1 MKKNKFALLCDF
13 DGTITKKDVGFHIYT
28 YFGDERWEEINKS
41 WRRGEI
47 SSKDCL
53 IGEYSLMDAS
63 EDEVRE
69 YTLKMEIDPGFIE
82 IVNTCKKNSI
92 PLAVVSDGFDFYI
105 DIILKK
111 YGLFDIEVF
120 CNNLRFNGRKV
131 ELSFPYYEQGCG
143 ICGNCKKLH
152 VENFRNK
159 YGKVIYIGDG
169 LSDKFAAQFSDIV
182 FAKGELAEYLINKE
196 IKFIR
201 FQSLSEVNKWLTN
214 AISNE
219 INCFNNPTDPCKEV
233 KLVKKDNSDEKEP
246 DQDKKEPIKKL
257 EMKKTVCD
265 MGDGRYIVYY
275 EWS

>member
-28 YFGDERWEEINKS
+28 HFGDERWEEINKS

-82 IVNTCKKNSI
+82 IVNTCKENSI

-105 DIILKK
+105 NTILEK

-120 CNNLRFNGRKV
+120 CNKLIFKGRKV

-152 VENFRNK
+152 VKNFRNK
-159 YGKVIYIGDG
+159 YKKVIYVGDG
-169 LSDKFAAQFSDIV
+169 LSDKYAAQFSDIV
-182 FAKGELAEYLINKE
+182 FAKGELAEYLFEKG
-196 IKFIR
+196 IKFIK
-201 FQSLSEVNKWLTN
+201 FQSLSEVNKWLIS
-214 AISNE
+214 AINNGISY
-219 INCFNNPTDPCKEV
+219 FNKPSDPCKEV
-233 KLVKKDNSDEKEP
+233 KLVKKDNSNKEET

-275 EWS
+275 EWL